1 MKEQKKIRKNRNRR
15 RQQKQWTTEKE
26 AKKPIK
32 RFQINHRIEIYGRRA
47 HANDQK

>member
-1 MKEQKKIRKNRNRR
+1 MKEQKKAKEQKPAAAAKAVDNRKRG
-15 RQQKQWTTEKE
+15 
-26 AKKPIK
+26 KKPIK